1 MGADAQPLQSNHQG
15 DSYTWHVRF
24 PHTAGVQQFEQSF
37 RFYPSFTR
45 QGSVNDNG
53 PVAHQTSLTH
63 KKVQVSVIMSSP
75 KRRVQ
80 SNPLDPDQ
88 AIIWIAID

>member
-1 MGADAQPLQSNHQG
+1 
-15 DSYTWHVRF
+15 
-24 PHTAGVQQFEQSF
+24 
-37 RFYPSFTR
+37 
-45 QGSVNDNG
+45 
-53 PVAHQTSLTH
+53 VAHQTSLTH
-63 KKVQVSVIMSSP
+63 KKVQVSATMSSP